1 MFGCN
6 CFRYKTL
13 VLVSGGI
20 GITPLLAILR
30 DILHRYKN
38 IKYNASTCLPT
49 SITVYHCIRKPEEL
63 CVLNSV
69 DPNQILPGYDTLG
82 LTIKIHAYITSQN
95 KDDYHKLHS
104 KQIGGLE
111 SMNCEMFDIST
122 FRVSHPKSQTLIFR
136 PLVGNGGDGQGTI
149 SSIGITGSTFW
160 VACTTIAS
168 ILGYVILSGLANTLI
183 IKSFTEPGFPNY
195 NRAHIVVA
203 CMFLGVVVFGGLVV
217 LMWSQKLKHQRRD
230 TSLVQPRNQST
241 FNSPSNNDDEFI
253 VDDETCVGLEVK
265 ASPWIGD
272 VHLYR
277 RPNWRG
283 ILGQPNCMQCFIIYL
298 FLFSSIIVGL
308 MGSWSWFQMICP
320 TYLIHWFPSK
330 THTYTPNFMKVFYLY

>member
-1 MFGCN
+1 MFVCN
-6 CFRYKTL
+6 CYRYKTL

-20 GITPLLAILR
+20 GITPLLAILC

-38 IKYNASTCLPT
+38 VKYNVSACLPT
-49 SITVYHCIRKPEEL
+49 SVIVYHCVRKPEEL

-69 DPNQILPGYDTLG
+69 DPNQILPGYDTNLG

-95 KDDYHKLHS
+95 KNDYHKLHT
-104 KQIGGLE
+104 KQIGGLDTNSE
-111 SMNCEMFDIST
+111 VFDIST
-122 FRVSHPKSQTLIFR
+122 FRVSHPGSQTLAFR
-136 PLVGNGGDGQGTI
+136 PLVGSGGDSQGTI

-168 ILGYVILSGLANTLI
+168 ILGYVVLSGLANTLI
-183 IKSFTEPGFPNY
+183 IKSFTDSPGFPNY

-203 CMFLGVVVFGGLVV
+203 CMCLGVVVFGGLVV
-217 LMWSQKLKHQRRD
+217 LMWSQKLKQQRRD
-230 TSLVQPRNQST
+230 TMSSVQPRNQST
-241 FNSPSNNDDEFI
+241 INSPSKNNDEFI
-253 VDDETCVGLEVK
+253 VDDETCVGLKVK

-283 ILGQPNCMQCFIIYL
+283 IDQTNCIKCFKICC
-298 FLFSSIIVGL
+298 FLF
-308 MGSWSWFQMICP
+308 
-320 TYLIHWFPSK
+320 
-330 THTYTPNFMKVFYLY
+330 

>member
-6 CFRYKTL
+6 CYRYKTL

-38 IKYNASTCLPT
+38 IKHNVSTCLPT
-49 SITVYHCIRKPEEL
+49 SITIYHCIRKPEEL

-95 KDDYHKLHS
+95 KDDYHKLHA
-104 KQIGGLE
+104 KQIGGLDTNRE
-111 SMNCEMFDIST
+111 VFDIST
-122 FRVSHPKSQTLIFR
+122 FKVSHPGTQTMVFQ
-136 PLVGNGGDGQGTI
+136 PLDGNGGDSQGTI

-168 ILGYVILSGLANTLI
+168 ILGYLILSGLANTLI
-183 IKSFTEPGFPNY
+183 VKSYSGHNFPNY
-195 NRAHIVVA
+195 NRAHVVVA
-203 CMFLGVVVFGGLVV
+203 CMFFGVVVFGGLVV
-217 LMWSQKLKHQRRD
+217 LLWFLILKKQRGN
-230 TSLVQPRNQST
+230 TSSIEPRNQST
-241 FNSPSNNDDEFI
+241 GNSPAINMDEFV
-253 VDDETCVGLEVK
+253 VDDETQLGLDGK

-272 VHLYR
+272 VRLYR
-277 RPNWRG
+277 QPNWRG
-283 ILGQPNCMQCFIIYL
+283 ID
-298 FLFSSIIVGL
+298 
-308 MGSWSWFQMICP
+308 
-320 TYLIHWFPSK
+320 
-330 THTYTPNFMKVFYLY
+330 